1 MVLCQID
8 IENDD
13 KDGLLLQ
20 IKKNF
25 KNPEEL
31 SPQQLKD
38 IAKILKVFPKIQR
51 LEEQKE
57 SELSKLKAK
66 LEAELREKEIHL
78 EYQLKAELRE
88 KEIHLDYQL
97 KAELKEKE
105 IQLEKFKIESEN
117 QLKSE
122 FREKELQA
130 NHDLQIALKQLEN
143 QKKEILNVRKGS
155 EKMIFEKNPEIEQPM
170 EMNKNTEGVE
180 EEKSVKMDK
189 AEKIGKGSQEI
200 QIFDSSQNKTNEQV
214 NEKQLLIV
222 KKTSEHVIETEE
234 KVNNFIVLCMSCL

>member
-66 LEAELREKEIHL
+66 LEAELREKEILL
-78 EYQLKAELRE
+78 EYQLT
-88 KEIHLDYQL
+88 
-97 KAELKEKE
+97 
-105 IQLEKFKIESEN
+105 
-117 QLKSE
+117 
-122 FREKELQA
+122 
-130 NHDLQIALKQLEN
+130 
-143 QKKEILNVRKGS
+143 QK
-155 EKMIFEKNPEIEQPM
+155 
-170 EMNKNTEGVE
+170 
-180 EEKSVKMDK
+180 
-189 AEKIGKGSQEI
+189 
-200 QIFDSSQNKTNEQV
+200 
-214 NEKQLLIV
+214 
-222 KKTSEHVIETEE
+222 
-234 KVNNFIVLCMSCL
+234 